1 MLRDEV
7 HIAYLQLLASLYKNA
22 FYYSYHQYT
31 AQWPIVMDQMQK
43 KLGVVY
49 HDVEH
54 EALSCW

>member
-7 HIAYLQLLASLYKNA
+7 HIVDLQSLASLYRIA
-22 FYYSYHQYT
+22 FYHLYHQYT

-54 EALSCW
+54 EALSYW